1 MDRGPAMQ
9 EPPERPGEVGM
20 RPSGFRMPEG
30 MRLGPVVLQVA
41 DADRSVEFY
50 RAVLGL
56 TAGAGGASDE
66 VALVAED
73 GVPLVLLRERP
84 GAAPVPRRGRPG
96 LYHFAL
102 LLADRASLGS
112 LLAHLGR
119 LGVRPGMADHDVSEA
134 LYLNDPD
141 GHGIEIYVDRPRV
154 SWRRNG
160 REIHMTT
167 APLDVASLL
176 EDGTEPWS
184 AMPAGTT
191 MGHVHL
197 HVGDLGLA
205 DAYYHG
211 ALGLDRIVWSY
222 PGALF
227 LSAGGY
233 HHHLGLNVWAASAD
247 PAASD
252 DARLLEWRIVLPTA
266 VDLAAAARSLRDGGY
281 TVAEEGDGWVS
292 EDTWKTR
299 LHVSAET
306 GGEG

>member
-1 MDRGPAMQ
+1 MQ
-9 EPPERPGEVGM
+9 EPPDRADEVGM
-20 RPSGFRMPEG
+20 QPPGFRMPEE

-41 DADRSVEFY
+41 DAERSVEFY

-56 TAGAGGASDE
+56 AAESEGAGGE
-66 VALVAED
+66 ITLRAED
-73 GVPLVLLRERP
+73 GVPLVVLREHS

-96 LYHFAL
+96 LYHYAL
-102 LLADRASLGS
+102 LLPDRPALGS
-112 LLAHLGR
+112 FLAHLGA
-119 LGVRPGMADHDVSEA
+119 LGARPGMADHDVSEA

-141 GHGIEIYVDRPRV
+141 GHGIEIYIDRPRV

-167 APLDVASLL
+167 APLDVDSLL
-176 EDGTEPWS
+176 AAGTARWS
-184 AMPAGTT
+184 TMPAGTR

-197 HVGDLGLA
+197 HVGDLNRA
-205 DAYYHG
+205 DEFYHA
-211 ALGLDRIVWSY
+211 ALGLDRVVWSY

-247 PAASD
+247 PPGAG
-252 DARLLEWRIVLPTA
+252 DARLLEWRIVLP
-266 VDLAAAARSLRDGGY
+266 DAAGVAEAARSLRDGGFE
-281 TVAEEGDGWVS
+281 VREEGDGWAA
-292 EDTWKTR
+292 EDAWKTR
-299 LHVSAET
+299 LRVSSER